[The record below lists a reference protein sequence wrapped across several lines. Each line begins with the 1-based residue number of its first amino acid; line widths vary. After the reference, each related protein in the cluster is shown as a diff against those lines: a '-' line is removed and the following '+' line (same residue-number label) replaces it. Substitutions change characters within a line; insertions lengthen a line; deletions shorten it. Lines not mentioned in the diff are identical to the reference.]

1 MEYTGRQVLFS
12 ARERQDGQ
20 WRLAAWVR
28 AEYDS
33 EGPLIPVQHAWK
45 VVPLAFESND
55 WQMLALLQEAV
66 RYVKQHV
73 EEAVAPE
80 DSDQLDLWGTI

>member
-1 MEYTGRQVLFS
+1 MNYTGRQVLFS
-12 ARERQDGQ
+12 AREREDGQ

-28 AEYDS
+28 AEYDTD
-33 EGPLIPVQHAWK
+33 GPLIPVQHAWK

-66 RYVKQHV
+66 RYVRAHNDEV
-73 EEAVAPE
+73 GPPE
-80 DSDQLDLWGTI
+80 DSDQLDLWGSV